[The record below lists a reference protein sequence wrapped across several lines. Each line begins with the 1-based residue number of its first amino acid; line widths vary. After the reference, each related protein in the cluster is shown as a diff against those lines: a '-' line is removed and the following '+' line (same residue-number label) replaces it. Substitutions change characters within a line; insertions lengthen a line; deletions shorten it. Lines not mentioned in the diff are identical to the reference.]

1 MCVFCY
7 CTCTMLF
14 MSISVLLPTV
24 NTVVSCEVLRLSVG
38 VYMLVLTMLVG
49 AKRES
54 SFSEYVI
61 VMKLDL
67 KTTF

>member
-1 MCVFCY
+1 
-7 CTCTMLF
+7 MLF